1 MSDCKI
7 DMPSAIN
14 TEACGVIQLPV
25 TPFIP
30 TVLEGDSLYQ
40 SYNRLANY
48 INNMASTYNSVMAAL
63 YAQLENLK
71 NIALVDG
78 VYFDDGS
85 VVQSSEY
92 NASNKTT
99 IYKIKVAKC
108 DAVGTPI
115 KMKLGLAY
123 NDIQNTKLVQDIWDN
138 SIDNSAQVIVPAL
151 NNPTLP
157 INPGPGTE
165 NYFGYQGIVIWD
177 GRVVQEKTDVKYSIG
192 FNSANE
198 MKVYL
203 NSAGAQQLVD
213 DGIVNAFGISGILVE
228 NGEVA
233 SDDVLSENVRADSK
247 QGRIAIG
254 VTSDGELLFVGNDQI
269 QPQQSDDNGLTSK
282 ELAQYMVNYGA
293 VTAVE
298 ICETASGEVN
308 PSTSIAFL
316 NRGESL
322 LKTQFAQGGYSNG
335 AYWYISRKDEY
346 TTDSQKQISELFNR
360 VGQSLAECQDLTTDV
375 SNKMDQTLQDVES
388 FIDSVTQ
395 KLNKETQD
403 RIAADNELKEKDT
416 QLQASIDKEIQ
427 DRKDAVE
434 ALETK
439 DGQLQFAIDTETN
452 QRKLADTSLKQDIN
466 NEETARENADANIQS
481 QVTTNKSDIST
492 LKTQMTT
499 TLEAVLGLR
508 EDLNRSTFIDL
519 STSGIVLPSQ
529 TNWSSADETFTKYIE
544 KNRAIFSR
552 DGFYAIF
559 GLTFPSS
566 GAVIP
571 ISLNGFIPSAWRSY
585 YVDLN
590 NFIVSGSV
598 IDKTTWETA
607 QAFCQV
613 SWISGSI
620 SIYCPSTITATE
632 AYFVITGKTI
642 SDKV

>member
-1 MSDCKI
+1 
-7 DMPSAIN
+7 MPSAIN

-63 YAQLENLK
+63 YAQVENLK

-192 FNSANE
+192 FNRANE

-254 VTSDGELLFVGNDQI
+254 VTADGSLLFVGNDQT

-308 PSTSIAFL
+308 QSTSIAFL

-375 SNKMDQTLQDVES
+375 SNKMDKTLQDVSS
-388 FIDSVTQ
+388 FIDAVTQ
-395 KLNKETQD
+395 KLEKETQD
-403 RIAADNELKEKDT
+403 RISADNELKEKDT

-427 DRKDAVE
+427 DRKDDVE

-452 QRKLADTSLKQDIN
+452 QRKLADT
-466 NEETARENADANIQS
+466 NIQG
-481 QVTTNKSDIST
+481 QVTTNKGDITTLKGQMGTAQSDIT
-492 LKTQMTT
+492 GIK
-499 TLEAVLGLR
+499 
-508 EDLNRSTFIDL
+508 EDLNRSVFIDL

-529 TNWSSADETFTKYIE
+529 TNWSSPDATFTKYIE

-559 GLTFPSS
+559 GLTFPST

-613 SWISGSI
+613 SWMSGSI

>member
-138 SIDNSAQVIVPAL
+138 AIDNSAQVIIPAL

-203 NSAGAQQLVD
+203 NSAGAQQLVN

-233 SDDVLSENVRADSK
+233 SDEVLAENVRSDRK
-247 QGRIAIG
+247 QGRLAIG
-254 VTSDGELLFVGNDQI
+254 VTKDGELLFVGNDQTK
-269 QPQQSDDNGLTSK
+269 PQQSNDNGLTSE

-322 LKTQFAQGGYSNG
+322 LGKQYAQEGYDNG

-360 VGQSLAECQDLTTDV
+360 VGQSLAECQELTTDV
-375 SNKMDQTLQDVES
+375 SNKMDKTLQDVAS
-388 FIDSVTQ
+388 FIDAVTQ

-427 DRKDAVE
+427 DRKDDVE

-452 QRKLADTSLKQDIN
+452 QRKLADT
-466 NEETARENADANIQS
+466 NIQG
-481 QVTTNKSDIST
+481 QVTTNKGDITTLKGQMETAQSDIT
-492 LKTQMTT
+492 GIK
-499 TLEAVLGLR
+499 
-508 EDLNRSTFIDL
+508 EDLNRSVALDL
-519 STSGIVLPSQ
+519 PSSGIVLPSQ
-529 TNWSSADETFTKYIE
+529 TSWSSPDATFTRYIE

-559 GLTFPSS
+559 GLTFPST

-598 IDKTTWETA
+598 IDKATWETA

-620 SIYCPSTITATE
+620 SIYCPSTITETE

>member
-108 DAVGTPI
+108 DSVGTPI

-157 INPGPGTE
+157 INPGPGTK
-165 NYFGYQGIVIWD
+165 NYFGYQGIVIWE

-254 VTSDGELLFVGNDQI
+254 VTADGSLLFVGNDQT
-269 QPQQSDDNGLTSK
+269 QPQQSNDNGLTSK

-322 LKTQFAQGGYSNG
+322 LKTQVAQGGYSNG

-375 SNKMDQTLQDVES
+375 SNKIDKALADIAS
-388 FIDSVTQ
+388 FIDSVN
-395 KLNKETQD
+395 NKIQEETEARESADNILQQNINTEKSA
-403 RIAADNELKEKDT
+403 REAADTTLQQNIDNEEN
-416 QLQASIDKEIQ
+416 ARES
-427 DRKDAVE
+427 
-434 ALETK
+434 
-439 DGQLQFAIDTETN
+439 
-452 QRKLADTSLKQDIN
+452 ADT
-466 NEETARENADANIQS
+466 NIQG
-481 QVTTNKSDIST
+481 QVTTNKGDITTLKGQMKTAQSDIT
-492 LKTQMTT
+492 GIK
-499 TLEAVLGLR
+499 
-508 EDLNRSTFIDL
+508 EDLNRSVALDL
-519 STSGIVLPSQ
+519 PSSGITLPSQ
-529 TNWSSADETFTKYIE
+529 TSWSSADATFTKYIE

-571 ISLNGFIPSAWRSY
+571 ILLGGFIPSVWRGY
-585 YVDLN
+585 YADLN
-590 NFIVSGSV
+590 DFIVSGSV
-598 IDKTTWETA
+598 IDKATWETA

-613 SWISGSI
+613 SWVSGSI
-620 SIYCPSTITATE
+620 SIYCPSTIASTE

>member
-254 VTSDGELLFVGNDQI
+254 VTADGELLFVGNDQT

-375 SNKMDQTLQDVES
+375 SNKIDKALADISS
-388 FIDSVTQ
+388 FIDSVN
-395 KLNKETQD
+395 NKIQEETEARESADNILQQNINTEKSA
-403 RIAADNELKEKDT
+403 REAADT
-416 QLQASIDKEIQ
+416 TLQQNID
-427 DRKDAVE
+427 
-434 ALETK
+434 
-439 DGQLQFAIDTETN
+439 
-452 QRKLADTSLKQDIN
+452 
-466 NEETARENADANIQS
+466 NEENARTEADANIQGK
-481 QVTTNKSDIST
+481 VDTNKEDIRV
-492 LKTQMTT
+492 LKTQMNKAQ
-499 TLEAVLGLR
+499 EDILGIK
-508 EDLNRSTFIDL
+508 EDLDKGEGIDL
-519 STSGIVLPSQ
+519 TTSGVRLPEGVS
-529 TNWSSADETFTKYIE
+529 WSSGDATFTKYIQ
-544 KNRAIFSR
+544 KNRIVINR
-552 DGFYAIF
+552 EGFYAIF
-559 GLTFPSS
+559 GLKMPSS

-571 ISLNGFIPSAWRSY
+571 IVLNAFLSSKWRPY
-585 YVDLN
+585 YKTTDK
-590 NFIVSGSV
+590 FIVSGSV
-598 IDKTTWETA
+598 IDKATWETA
-607 QAFCQV
+607 QAFCQI
-613 SWISGSI
+613 SWTSGSL
-620 SIYCPSTITATE
+620 SIYCPSSITATE

-642 SDKV
+642 EDTIS

>member
-203 NSAGAQQLVD
+203 NSAGAQQLVN

-282 ELAQYMVNYGA
+282 ELAQYMINYGA

-375 SNKMDQTLQDVES
+375 SNKIDKALADIAS
-388 FIDSVTQ
+388 FIDSVN
-395 KLNKETQD
+395 NKIQEETEARESADNILQQNINTEKSA
-403 RIAADNELKEKDT
+403 REAADT
-416 QLQASIDKEIQ
+416 TLQQNIDKEENA
-427 DRKDAVE
+427 RAS
-434 ALETK
+434 
-439 DGQLQFAIDTETN
+439 
-452 QRKLADTSLKQDIN
+452 ADT
-466 NEETARENADANIQS
+466 NIQG
-481 QVTTNKSDIST
+481 QVTTNKGDITTLKGQMETAQSDIT
-492 LKTQMTT
+492 GIK
-499 TLEAVLGLR
+499 
-508 EDLNRSTFIDL
+508 EDLNRSAAIDL
-519 STSGIVLPSQ
+519 PASGIVLPSQ
-529 TNWSSADETFTKYIE
+529 TSWSSPDATFTKYIE

-598 IDKTTWETA
+598 IDKATWETA

-620 SIYCPSTITATE
+620 SIYCPSTIVATE

>member
-151 NNPTLP
+151 NNPTFP

-228 NGEVA
+228 NGEIA

-254 VTSDGELLFVGNDQI
+254 VTADGSLLFVGNDQI

-360 VGQSLAECQDLTTDV
+360 VGQSLAECQELTTDV
-375 SNKMDQTLQDVES
+375 SNKIDQTLQDVAS
-388 FIDSVTQ
+388 FIDAVTQ
-395 KLNKETQD
+395 KLDTETQD
-403 RIAADNELKEKDT
+403 RIDADNELKEKDT

-427 DRKDAVE
+427 DRKDDVE

-452 QRKLADTSLKQDIN
+452 QRELADT
-466 NEETARENADANIQS
+466 NIQG
-481 QVTTNKSDIST
+481 QVTTNKGDITTLKGQMETAQSDIT
-492 LKTQMTT
+492 GIK
-499 TLEAVLGLR
+499 
-508 EDLNRSTFIDL
+508 EDLNRSVALDL

-529 TNWSSADETFTKYIE
+529 TNWSSADATFTKYIE

-571 ISLNGFIPSAWRSY
+571 ISLNGFIPSAWRGY

-613 SWISGSI
+613 SWVSGSI
-620 SIYCPSTITATE
+620 SIYCPSTIVSTE